1 MNTTVAIDPQIRAQD
16 DEQLRVLSILYLVYA
31 AFDALSALWVSSV
44 VAFSGEQRP
53 EAEAA
58 WLFAFVSLVLFGLA
72 YLTWLASRAL
82 RQRDGT
88 TVIYLAAALACLSFP
103 LGTLLGAATFVV
115 MTRPSVKASF
125 TR

>member
-53 EAEAA
+53 EAE
-58 WLFAFVSLVLFGLA
+58 
-72 YLTWLASRAL
+72 
-82 RQRDGT
+82 T
-88 TVIYLAAALACLSFP
+88 T
-103 LGTLLGAATFVV
+103 
-115 MTRPSVKASF
+115 
-125 TR
+125 